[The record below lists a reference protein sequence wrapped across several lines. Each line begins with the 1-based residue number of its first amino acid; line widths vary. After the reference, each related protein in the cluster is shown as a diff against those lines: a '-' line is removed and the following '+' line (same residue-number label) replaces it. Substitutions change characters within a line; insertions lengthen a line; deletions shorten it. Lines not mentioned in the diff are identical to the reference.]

1 MIETSFYLEFTIG
14 TKERFN
20 SLHQLFLALKY
31 QKELLISDWDRN
43 DSIESY
49 DSDKEPDWSDFLDK
63 EAIEW
68 FANTFDFDSDEGVTY
83 QKLWDLTE
91 PAIRLAHPMF
101 NLPGNWNFE
110 SIIDSIFDSEYEL
123 VKLILIN
130 DNKGRLYYDPWAFPF
145 GSSDSLVALIESF
158 GHHVIFDAYR
168 EGSPYRP
175 IVGWDYALAKS
186 LVAKGQGF
194 IPK

>member
-1 MIETSFYLEFTIG
+1 MPETSFYLEFTVG
-14 TKERFN
+14 TKARFN
-20 SLHQLFLALKY
+20 SLHQLFLALKQEKY
-31 QKELLISDWDRN
+31 LIISSSDVNDR
-43 DSIESY
+43 IESY
-49 DSDKEPDWSDFLDK
+49 DPDNWSDFLDD

-68 FANTFDFDSDEGVTY
+68 FADTFDFSGDEGATY

-91 PAIRLAHPMF
+91 PAVRLAHPMF
-101 NLPGNWNFE
+101 NLPGNWDFE
-110 SIIDSIFDSEYEL
+110 SIIGSIFDSEYEL
-123 VKLILIN
+123 VDLILVN
-130 DNKGRLYYDPWAFPF
+130 DDKGRLYYDPWSFPF

-175 IVGWDYALAKS
+175 IIGWNYSLAKS
-186 LVAKGQGF
+186 LVAQGQGF